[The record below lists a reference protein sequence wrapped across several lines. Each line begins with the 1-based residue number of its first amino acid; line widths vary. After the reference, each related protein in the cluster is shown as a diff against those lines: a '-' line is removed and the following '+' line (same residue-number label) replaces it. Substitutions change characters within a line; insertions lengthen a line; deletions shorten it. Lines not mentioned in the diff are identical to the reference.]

1 MCSVKVSGNAFDSH
15 EAPTV
20 SQASPTRVGVVDAAN
35 YIFLFLSIHQ
45 GPTDPLEKPALCGGL
60 CCLAETQLFPEA
72 GSGDLILIVP

>member
-1 MCSVKVSGNAFDSH
+1 M
-15 EAPTV
+15 
-20 SQASPTRVGVVDAAN
+20 GVVDAAN